1 MPVNFNNMAT
11 LLMNEK
17 EFEQILSFG
26 HNEKVLHSPNYPKT
40 KQHDNPNFHI
50 TMQVVKK
57 IPSTKMA
64 NNLFTC
70 HGFWC
75 FFFFNQI

>member
-1 MPVNFNNMAT
+1 MAT

-26 HNEKVLHSPNYPKT
+26 HNEKVSHSPNYPKT

-50 TMQVVKK
+50 IMKVFK
-57 IPSTKMA
+57 
-64 NNLFTC
+64 
-70 HGFWC
+70 
-75 FFFFNQI
+75 